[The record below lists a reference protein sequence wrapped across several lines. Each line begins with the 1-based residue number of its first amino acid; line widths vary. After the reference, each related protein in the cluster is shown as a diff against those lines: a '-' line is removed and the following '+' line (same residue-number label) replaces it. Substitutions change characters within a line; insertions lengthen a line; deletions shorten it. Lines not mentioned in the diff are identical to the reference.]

1 MFSIQLKESLLHL
14 LFPHLCEGCG
24 FSGLNPDQY
33 LCLQCYLKLPETL
46 FFNYNNNPV
55 ERIFF
60 GRLKSENSGAL
71 YYFTKGSLIQK
82 LMHEFKYKHNEQL
95 GSFLGR
101 IMANSIKSSGRFT
114 EIEFVIPV
122 PLHVK
127 KQQKRGFNQAAVLAR
142 AIGKVLNVPVIENAI
157 TKNEDSGSQTKKNRI
172 ERWENVEGKYEIV
185 NIEILKGKNILLID
199 DVITTGATI
208 ESCGK
213 TLLTIDGL
221 TLNLAA
227 LCFASGN

>member
-1 MFSIQLKESLLHL
+1 MFLIQVKESLLHL

-24 FSGLNPDQY
+24 FPGLNPADY

-46 FFNYNNNPV
+46 FFNYPNNPV

-60 GRLKSENSGAL
+60 GRVKTENSGAL

-82 LMHEFKYKHNEQL
+82 LMHEFKYKQNEEL

-101 IMANSIKSSGRFT
+101 MMGNSIKSSGRFT
-114 EIEFVIPV
+114 EIDFVIPI

-127 KQQKRGFNQAAVLAR
+127 KQQKRGFNQASVLAR

-157 TKNEDSGSQTKKNRI
+157 TKQQDSGSQTKKNRI
-172 ERWENVEGKYEIV
+172 ERWQNVEGKYEIV
-185 NIEILKGKNILLID
+185 NKGILKGKSILLVD

-213 TLLTIDGL
+213 TLLSIDGL
-221 TLNLAA
+221 TLNIAA

>member
-1 MFSIQLKESLLHL
+1 MFLIQVKESLLYL

-24 FSGLNPDQY
+24 LSGLNRSDF

-46 FFNYNNNPV
+46 FFKYNNNPV

-60 GRLKSENSGAL
+60 GRLKTENSGAL

-82 LMHEFKYKHNEQL
+82 LMHEFKYKHNEEL

-101 IMANSIKSSGRFT
+101 MMGNSIKSSGRFT
-114 EIEFVIPV
+114 EIELVIPV

-127 KQQKRGFNQAAVLAR
+127 KQQKRGFNQADILAR
-142 AIGKVLNVPVIENAI
+142 AIAKVLNVPVIENAI

-172 ERWENVEGKYEIV
+172 ERWQNVEGKYEIV
-185 NIEILKGKNILLID
+185 DTGILKGKNILL
-199 DVITTGATI
+199 V
-208 ESCGK
+208 
-213 TLLTIDGL
+213 
-221 TLNLAA
+221 
-227 LCFASGN
+227 

>member
-1 MFSIQLKESLLHL
+1 MFLLKVKESLLHL

-24 FSGLNPDQY
+24 LSGLTADEY

-60 GRLKSENSGAL
+60 GRLKIENSGAL
-71 YYFTKGSLIQK
+71 FYFTKGSLIQK
-82 LMHEFKYKHNEQL
+82 LMHEFKYKRNEEL
-95 GSFLGR
+95 GYFLGR
-101 IMANSIKSSGRFT
+101 IMGNSIKSSNRFT

-122 PLHVK
+122 PLHAK
-127 KQQKRGFNQAAVLAR
+127 KQQKRGFNQAAILAR

-157 TKNEDSGSQTKKNRI
+157 TKNQDSGSQTKKNRM
-172 ERWENVEGKYEIV
+172 ERWLNVEGKYEIV
-185 NIEILKGKNILLID
+185 NTEILKGKNILLID

-213 TLLTIDGL
+213 TLLSINGL
-221 TLNLAA
+221 TLNIAA